1 MSCNYN
7 PLPSDLSETT
17 DPSVADIRHLP
28 LIIFWSPPV
37 TTSTTRVQLASG
49 RLTWDPSEAAAPPTM
64 ENCHHEDYELPHYW
78 ELRNVE
84 QNSAKTSGTSR
95 YIVWWKLNLCFL
107 YSHWKTVLKFYDVIK
122 VLQRAP
128 QRFNKGCDC
137 QKTFPHFN
145 WKHKRYK
152 TSCGVGIL
160 RPAKK
165 LEN

>member
-7 PLPSDLSETT
+7 PLPSHLSETT
-17 DPSVADIRHLP
+17 HPSVADIRHLL
-28 LIIFWSPPV
+28 LIIFWS
-37 TTSTTRVQLASG
+37 TSHHRLHLASG
-49 RLTWDPSEAAAPPTM
+49 RLTWDQSEAAALPTM
-64 ENCHHEDYELPHYW
+64 DNCHHEDADYKLTRWGKKCWTKSCKTPGNKPVYC
-78 ELRNVE
+78 L
-84 QNSAKTSGTSR
+84 AKAQFM
-95 YIVWWKLNLCFL
+95 FL

-128 QRFNKGCDC
+128 QRFDKGCDC

-165 LEN
+165 S